1 MTTEPIAVVGVS
13 ALFAESPDA
22 AAFWQNIVAGR
33 DLIKEVPETHW
44 LARDYYDAN
53 PLAPDKTY
61 CNRGSFLSPVAFDA
75 LKYGIPPSIVPATD
89 TSQLLSLMMTDRLL
103 EDINQDALKKVDRER
118 ISIILGV
125 TGTTELTAHMSG
137 RMSRPQWEQGL
148 REAGFDDAEV
158 KRIADRIA
166 ANFVPWQESTFPG
179 LLGNVVA
186 GRIANRFDLGG
197 TNCVVDA
204 ACASSLAALSM
215 AVNELH
221 QGQSDLAI
229 VGGIDTLN
237 DPLMYLCFSKTPAL
251 SPTGDCRPFS
261 EQADGTILGEGIALI
276 ALRRLKDAE
285 RDGDHIYAVIR
296 GVGTSSDGRS
306 KSVYA
311 PRSEGQAKAL
321 RRAYSAA
328 GYSARTVELV
338 EAHGTA
344 TKAGDVAE
352 IGGLTTVF
360 GEAAGGAS
368 SWCAVGS
375 VKSQIGHSKAAAGLA
390 GVMKA
395 VLSLHHKV
403 LPPTIKVEKPNPKL
417 ALEQSPFFVNTQP
430 RPWIRGEDH
439 PRRASVS
446 SFGFGGSNF
455 HVTLEEYVGPS
466 KAPVR
471 MSQTPTELVVFSGRD
486 AADVSKKANELVAS
500 ASSWPHEPAML
511 RRLAHLSHQAF
522 KATDA
527 ARLAIVAGTVEELSS
542 RLGTFASSGSPKVGL
557 RVADGV
563 YFGLNKKH
571 GKIAWLF
578 PGQGSQYVG
587 MGQDLATAFSEARQ
601 AWDLAVDVPDLIEAP
616 LHQFVFPP
624 NAFSDEEREAQETRL
639 RETDIAQPSLG
650 VTGLAAARVLKA
662 LNVPLDTAAG
672 HSFGE
677 LTALAA
683 TGSISERSLLTLA
696 KLRGVLMK
704 SADKVAGTMTAV
716 RSDAATI
723 GALLK
728 EQFPK
733 VFLAND
739 NSPKQIVV
747 GGPTADIVALEEE
760 LGRRKV
766 SYKRLNVSAAFHS
779 PALQDCAD
787 QFAAAVARH
796 LVGTPEVAVYANT
809 TAERYPSKLSD
820 ARALLANQLAKPVRF
835 RESLAAMYASGVRT
849 FVEVGPGA
857 VLTGLVGECLAG
869 HDDVLAVAIDRKG
882 QHGVT
887 NFWHALGQLAVVGA
901 PIDWTALT
909 ADFTTPAEPVAVD
922 PKRSLQI
929 CGANYGKPY
938 PRPGQ
943 LQAPIVVVS
952 RPPEPKAAVATA
964 GASGA
969 GGTSRSLTAANVSSV
984 SQSVASTGGVASSQA
999 TPSPVTV
1006 SSNRVSQSLPSTNGP
1021 QRSNSVTKVQPMNSP
1036 QRNSGTAPAA
1046 PPLALSD
1053 ANTTWLLE
1061 VQRQTAEAHQVY
1073 LQTMAQAHMAF
1084 LQSMVPTGNTLPV
1097 LANPVFAPQPVA
1109 RPAAAPVTPSVR
1121 DVQAAAAYSAP
1132 APVAPRAAQPIA
1144 AARPATPPAPVA
1156 AQPVA
1161 KPAVQAAASKPAPVA
1176 APAASG
1182 SKLRTT
1188 LLEVVAEKTGY
1199 PVEVLDM
1206 DLDIEA
1212 GLGIDSIKRVEILS
1226 ALMER
1231 HPELP
1236 EMQLSE
1242 LGGLRTLGDLLNAV
1256 AANEPAE
1263 SAAPA
1268 APVAKAQPVA
1278 APAASSAAAPSGANL
1293 RGTLLEVVAEKT
1305 GYPVEVLD
1313 MDLDIEAG
1321 LGIDSIK
1328 RVEILSALMERHPE
1342 LPEMQLSE
1350 LGGLRTLG
1358 DLLNA
1363 VASNGPAAPAAA
1375 PAQIAEHRQPAA
1387 AAVATAPPPRGG
1399 TGLDVERILLEVV
1412 SEKTGYPVEV
1422 LDLDME
1428 IEASLGIDSIKRVEI
1443 LSAVMELVPGLPEV
1457 QMSELGGLRTL
1468 RDVLSKLDAAGGLQP
1483 VVSPAGHAV
1492 TQGGP
1497 LGNLSGPG
1505 NSGPETHVVADEIED
1520 PNSPI
1525 RRLAVRLER
1534 TNASGFALPVLTSGV
1549 PLAIVVG
1556 DAADKFVE
1564 EVAVELTTRL
1574 ADHGLPAIFATTVP
1588 AEARAVIH
1596 LGGLREA
1603 SSWKDGADLLRNLL
1617 RAAQV
1622 LAKVADQER
1631 VALVTVQDTGGR
1643 FGINGL
1649 SAQRAWVAGVT
1660 GVAKT
1665 AAQEWPQAAVK
1676 ALDVERTHRSPAQ
1689 VAEAIE
1695 QELFSGGAELEVGL
1709 PSDGTRWT
1717 LRTIDARVGRAPTL
1731 QLTQNDVILVSGGA
1745 RGVTARTV
1753 IELAKATRAKFV
1765 LLGRTELNDI
1775 GDPFP
1780 QARTDA
1786 ALKQAVIAEMTSRGE
1801 KPVLARI
1808 DKQVNEIV
1816 GQREIRET
1824 LKQIKAAGAQVCYIA
1839 VDIRDQQAVSQLV
1852 KQIGREWGP
1861 IKGVIH
1867 GAGVLADKRIVD
1879 KTQEQFDRVLETKV
1893 EGMQAMLEATREE
1906 PLQLIAF
1913 FSSVAGRYGNAGQC
1927 DYAAGNEI
1935 LNKMAQAERTRRG
1948 GACQVKSINWGPW
1961 DGGMVTPA
1969 LKALFQKRGIEPIPL
1984 DIGARMFVEEVLRG
1998 DPSQVEVVIGG
2009 DSQLRAVLPLQ
2020 ACDNDL
2026 QVIVSP
2032 SRHSFLDDHR
2042 VKDVPVLPMVL
2053 ALEWFVRAAHS
2064 RHADMTL
2071 LRCRDLQVLRGV
2083 PLTDFE
2089 NGRRFRIECQEI
2101 EVDNT
2106 IEMQMELRSLD
2117 GTKHYRCTVEMAGAD
2132 RKAQAK
2138 LKGGMA
2144 KGEPWPWSIEEAYD
2158 RLFHGPDFQVLRSLD
2173 GVSDQ
2178 GAQAKLTGIRSKLW
2192 HDGPWHTDAP
2202 AIDGA
2207 MQLALLWSLR
2217 RTGRSSLPTSVK
2229 AVRLLSSKDHEPMMK
2244 CEVLAKRIGLH
2255 THSFDVRITTESG
2268 EPILELEDLEMALM
2282 A

>member
-430 RPWIRGEDH
+430 RPWVRGEDH

-471 MSQTPTELVVFSGRD
+471 MSQTPTELFVFSGRD

-747 GGPTADIVALEEE
+747 GGPTADIVAFEEE

-969 GGTSRSLTAANVSSV
+969 GGTSRSLTAANVSSA

-1021 QRSNSVTKVQPMNSP
+1021 QRSNSVTKVQPMISP
-1036 QRNSGTAPAA
+1036 QRNAGTASAA
-1046 PPLALSD
+1046 PPPALSD

-1097 LANPVFAPQPVA
+1097 LANPVFAAQPVA

-1132 APVAPRAAQPIA
+1132 APVAPRAAQPVA

-1182 SKLRTT
+1182 SKLRT
-1188 LLEVVAEKTGY
+1188 
-1199 PVEVLDM
+1199 
-1206 DLDIEA
+1206 
-1212 GLGIDSIKRVEILS
+1212 
-1226 ALMER
+1226 
-1231 HPELP
+1231 
-1236 EMQLSE
+1236 
-1242 LGGLRTLGDLLNAV
+1242 
-1256 AANEPAE
+1256 
-1263 SAAPA
+1263 
-1268 APVAKAQPVA
+1268 
-1278 APAASSAAAPSGANL
+1278 
-1293 RGTLLEVVAEKT
+1293 TLLEVVAEKT

-1717 LRTIDARVGRAPTL
+1717 LRAIDARVGRTPTL
-1731 QLTQNDVILVSGGA
+1731 QLTPNDVILVSGGA

-1765 LLGRTELNDI
+1765 LLGRTELSDI

-2032 SRHSFLDDHR
+2032 SRHPFLDDHR